1 MEGYTVRWMSS
12 QTVTLGTQTI
22 TPKVQDLG
30 NSYYIEFQVNITKYL
45 NNPVN
50 QTIDIRFTCNKY
62 KQVPSNPLS
71 PPTVQT
77 VQKTIQECVDEW
89 YNQHKSVYEVA

>member
-1 MEGYTVRWMSS
+1 MSS

-22 TPKVQDLG
+22 TPKVEDMG
-30 NSYYIEFQVNITKYL
+30 NSYYIEFQVKITKYL
-45 NNPVN
+45 NNPTN
-50 QTIDIRFTCNKY
+50 QTIDVKFVCNKY
-62 KQVPSNPLS
+62 KQVVVPRTNPLS

-89 YNQHKSVYEVA
+89 YAQHKSVYEVA

>member
-1 MEGYTVRWMSS
+1 MGMSS
-12 QTVTLGTQTI
+12 QTVKLGTQTI
-22 TPKVQDLG
+22 TPKVQDMG
-30 NSYYIEFQVNITKYL
+30 NSYYIEFQVKITKYL

-62 KQVPSNPLS
+62 KQVVVPSTNPLS
-71 PPTVQT
+71 SPTVQT

-89 YNQHKSVYEVA
+89 FDQHKSVYEVA

>member
-12 QTVTLGTQTI
+12 QTVQLGTQTI
-22 TPKVQDLG
+22 TPKVQDMG
-30 NSYYIEFQVNITKYL
+30 NSYYIEFQVNIPKYL

-50 QTIDIRFTCNKY
+50 QKIDVKFVCNKY
-62 KQVPSNPLS
+62 KQVPSANPLS
-71 PPTVQT
+71 PPTT

>member
-1 MEGYTVRWMSS
+1 MSS

-22 TPKVQDLG
+22 TPRVEDMG
-30 NSYYIEFQVNITKYL
+30 NSYYIEFQVTITKYL

-50 QTIDIRFTCNKY
+50 QTIDVKFVCNKY

-71 PPTVQT
+71 PPTT

>member
-1 MEGYTVRWMSS
+1 MSS

-22 TPKVQDLG
+22 TPKVEDMG
-30 NSYYIEFQVNITKYL
+30 NIYYIEFQVNITKYF

-50 QTIDIRFTCNKY
+50 QTIDVKFICNKY
-62 KQVPSNPLS
+62 KQVVVPATNPFS
-71 PPTVQT
+71 APTVQT

>member
-1 MEGYTVRWMSS
+1 MSS
-12 QTVTLGTQTI
+12 QTVKLGTQTI
-22 TPKVQDLG
+22 TPKVEDMG
-30 NSYYIEFQVNITKYL
+30 NSYYIEFQVKITKYL

-50 QTIDIRFTCNKY
+50 QTIDVKFICNK
-62 KQVPSNPLS
+62 QVVVPSANPLS

-89 YNQHKSVYEVA
+89 YNMHKSVYEVA

>member
-1 MEGYTVRWMSS
+1 MSS
-12 QTVTLGTQTI
+12 QTVQLGTQTI

-30 NSYYIEFQVNITKYL
+30 STYYIGFQVKITKYL
-45 NNPVN
+45 NNSTN
-50 QTIDIRFTCNKY
+50 QTIDVKFNCNKY
-62 KQVPSNPLS
+62 KQVVVPSDPLS

>member
-1 MEGYTVRWMSS
+1 MSS
-12 QTVTLGTQTI
+12 QTVKLGTQTI
-22 TPKVQDLG
+22 TPKVQDSG

-62 KQVPSNPLS
+62 KQVVVPSNPLS

-77 VQKTIQECVDEW
+77 VQKTIQECIDEW
-89 YNQHKSVYEVA
+89 FDQHKSVYEVA

>member
-1 MEGYTVRWMSS
+1 MSS
-12 QTVTLGTQTI
+12 QIVTLGTQTI
-22 TPKVQDLG
+22 TPEVQDLG
-30 NSYYIEFQVNITKYL
+30 NTYYIEFQVNITKYL

-50 QTIDIRFTCNKY
+50 QTIDITFTCNKY
-62 KQVPSNPLS
+62 KQVVVPSNPLS

-89 YNQHKSVYEVA
+89 FDQHKSVYEVA

>member
-1 MEGYTVRWMSS
+1 MSS

-30 NSYYIEFQVNITKYL
+30 NTYYIEFQVKITKYL
-45 NNPVN
+45 NNSTN
-50 QTIDIRFTCNKY
+50 QTIDVKFICNKY
-62 KQVPSNPLS
+62 KQVVVPSANPLS
-71 PPTVQT
+71 PPTT

-89 YNQHKSVYEVA
+89 YNMSKSVYEVA

>member
-1 MEGYTVRWMSS
+1 MSS

-50 QTIDIRFTCNKY
+50 QTIDVKFICNKY
-62 KQVPSNPLS
+62 KQVVVPSNPLS

-89 YNQHKSVYEVA
+89 YNIHKSVYEVA

>member
-1 MEGYTVRWMSS
+1 MSS
-12 QTVTLGTQTI
+12 QTVKLGTQTI

-50 QTIDIRFTCNKY
+50 QTIDVKFVCNKY
-62 KQVPSNPLS
+62 KQVPSANPLS
-71 PPTVQT
+71 PPTT

-89 YNQHKSVYEVA
+89 YNIHKSVYEVA

>member
-1 MEGYTVRWMSS
+1 MSS

-22 TPKVQDLG
+22 TPKVEDMG
-30 NSYYIEFQVNITKYL
+30 NSYYIEFQVTITKYL

-50 QTIDIRFTCNKY
+50 QTIDVKFICNKY
-62 KQVPSNPLS
+62 KQVVVPSNPLS
-71 PPTVQT
+71 PPTT

>member
-1 MEGYTVRWMSS
+1 MSS

-22 TPKVQDLG
+22 TPNVQDLG

-45 NNPVN
+45 NNPVS
-50 QTIDIRFTCNKY
+50 QTIDVKFICNKY
-62 KQVPSNPLS
+62 KQVVVPSANPLS

-89 YNQHKSVYEVA
+89 YNQYKSIYEVA

>member
-1 MEGYTVRWMSS
+1 MSS

-30 NSYYIEFQVNITKYL
+30 NTYYIEFQVTITKYL
-45 NNPVN
+45 NNSVN
-50 QTIDIRFTCNKY
+50 QTIDVKFICNKY
-62 KQVPSNPLS
+62 KQVPSANPLS
-71 PPTVQT
+71 PPTT

-89 YNQHKSVYEVA
+89 YNQHKSIYEVA

>member
-1 MEGYTVRWMSS
+1 MSS
-12 QTVTLGTQTI
+12 QTVKLGTQTI
-22 TPKVQDLG
+22 TPKVQDMG
-30 NSYYIEFQVNITKYL
+30 NTYYIEFQVKITKHL

-50 QTIDIRFTCNKY
+50 QTIDVKFICNKY
-62 KQVPSNPLS
+62 KQVVVPSANPLS

-89 YNQHKSVYEVA
+89 YNMHKSIYEVA

>member
-1 MEGYTVRWMSS
+1 MSS
-12 QTVTLGTQTI
+12 QTVQLGTQTI

-45 NNPVN
+45 NNPVS
-50 QTIDIRFTCNKY
+50 QTIDVKFICNKY

-71 PPTVQT
+71 PPTT

-89 YNQHKSVYEVA
+89 YNMHKSVYEVA

>member
-1 MEGYTVRWMSS
+1 MSS

-22 TPKVQDLG
+22 TPKVEDLG
-30 NSYYIEFQVNITKYL
+30 NSYYIEFQVKITKYL
-45 NNPVN
+45 NNSTN
-50 QTIDIRFTCNKY
+50 QTIDVRFTCNKY
-62 KQVPSNPLS
+62 KQVPVPSANPLS

-89 YNQHKSVYEVA
+89 YAQHKSVYEVA

>member
-1 MEGYTVRWMSS
+1 MSS
-12 QTVTLGTQTI
+12 QTVKLGTQTI
-22 TPKVQDLG
+22 TPKVQDMG
-30 NSYYIEFQVNITKYL
+30 NSYYIEFQVKITKYL

-62 KQVPSNPLS
+62 KQVVVPSNPLS

-77 VQKTIQECVDEW
+77 VQKTIQECIDEW
-89 YNQHKSVYEVA
+89 FDQHKSVYEVA

>member
-1 MEGYTVRWMSS
+1 MSS

-22 TPKVQDLG
+22 TPNVQDLG

-45 NNPVN
+45 NNPVS
-50 QTIDIRFTCNKY
+50 QTIDVKFICNKY
-62 KQVPSNPLS
+62 KQVPSANPLS

-89 YNQHKSVYEVA
+89 YNIHLSLIHI

>member
-1 MEGYTVRWMSS
+1 MGGWNMSS

-22 TPKVQDLG
+22 TPKVEDMG
-30 NSYYIEFQVNITKYL
+30 NSYYIEFQVTITKYL

-50 QTIDIRFTCNKY
+50 QTIDVKFICNKY
-62 KQVPSNPLS
+62 KQVVVPSNPLS
-71 PPTVQT
+71 PPTT

>member
-1 MEGYTVRWMSS
+1 MST
-12 QTVTLGTQTI
+12 QTVQLGSQTI

-30 NSYYIEFQVNITKYL
+30 NSYYIEFQVKITKYL

-50 QTIDIRFTCNKY
+50 QTIDVKFTCNKY
-62 KQVPSNPLS
+62 KQVVVPSNPLS

>member
-1 MEGYTVRWMSS
+1 MSS

-22 TPKVQDLG
+22 TPKVEDMG
-30 NSYYIEFQVNITKYL
+30 NTYYIEFQVKITKYL

-50 QTIDIRFTCNKY
+50 HTIDVRFTCNKY
-62 KQVPSNPLS
+62 KQVVVPSTNPLS
-71 PPTVQT
+71 SPTVQT

-89 YNQHKSVYEVA
+89 FDQHKSVYEVA

>member
-1 MEGYTVRWMSS
+1 MSS

-30 NSYYIEFQVNITKYL
+30 NTYYIEFQVTITKYL
-45 NNPVN
+45 NNSVN
-50 QTIDIRFTCNKY
+50 QTIDVKFICNKY
-62 KQVPSNPLS
+62 KQVPSANPLS
-71 PPTVQT
+71 PPTT

>member
-1 MEGYTVRWMSS
+1 MSR
-12 QTVTLGTQTI
+12 QTTTLGTQTI
-22 TPKVQDLG
+22 TPKVEDMG
-30 NSYYIEFQVNITKYL
+30 NIYYIEFQVKITKHL
-45 NNPVN
+45 NNSTN
-50 QTIDIRFTCNKY
+50 QTIDVKFICNKY
-62 KQVPSNPLS
+62 KQVVVPSANPLS

>member
-1 MEGYTVRWMSS
+1 MSS
-12 QTVTLGTQTI
+12 QTVQLGTQTI
-22 TPKVQDLG
+22 TPKVQDMG
-30 NSYYIEFQVNITKYL
+30 NSYYIEFQVKITKYL

-62 KQVPSNPLS
+62 KQVVVPSNPLS

-77 VQKTIQECVDEW
+77 VQKTIQECIDEW
-89 YNQHKSVYEVA
+89 FDQHKSVYEVA

>member
-1 MEGYTVRWMSS
+1 MSS
-12 QTVTLGTQTI
+12 QTITLGTQTI

-50 QTIDIRFTCNKY
+50 HTIDVNFICNKY
-62 KQVPSNPLS
+62 KQVPSTNPLS
-71 PPTVQT
+71 PPTT

>member
-1 MEGYTVRWMSS
+1 MSS
-12 QTVTLGTQTI
+12 QTVQLGTQTI
-22 TPKVQDLG
+22 TPNVQDLG

-50 QTIDIRFTCNKY
+50 QTIDIRFICNKY
-62 KQVPSNPLS
+62 KQVVVPSNPLS
-71 PPTVQT
+71 PPTT

-89 YNQHKSVYEVA
+89 YNIHKSVYEVA

>member
-1 MEGYTVRWMSS
+1 MSS
-12 QTVTLGTQTI
+12 QTVQLGTQTM
-22 TPKVQDLG
+22 TPKVQDLD

-45 NNPVN
+45 NNSTN
-50 QTIDIRFTCNKY
+50 QTIDVKFICNKY
-62 KQVPSNPLS
+62 KQVVVPSNPLS

-89 YNQHKSVYEVA
+89 FDQHKSVYEVA